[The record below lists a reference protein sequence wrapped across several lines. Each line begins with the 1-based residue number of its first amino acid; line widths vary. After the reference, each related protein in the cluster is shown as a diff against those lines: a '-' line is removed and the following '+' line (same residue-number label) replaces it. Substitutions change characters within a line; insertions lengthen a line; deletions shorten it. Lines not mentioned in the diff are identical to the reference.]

1 MSFYLIL
8 HTISKT
14 LKLCI
19 TKPGEKTTRKNKIR
33 CYLSDFQCKTVT
45 DEGIND
51 NTLMIGKTAFAL
63 INKSLQNN
71 PIRI

>member
-14 LKLCI
+14 LELCI
-19 TKPGEKTTRKNKIR
+19 TKPGEKTARKTKQ
-33 CYLSDFQCKTVT
+33 DVT
-45 DEGIND
+45 FLISSVTEGIND
-51 NTLMIGKTAFAL
+51 NTLMIGKKVFAI